1 MPCHLPRGVGNVIE
15 GVLEVESNLLGRLLP
30 ADHLRVLV
38 GVERR
43 VQHLQVDPATG
54 CRVQLRKRLLDES
67 TAPFSDGRLFSVIC
81 SPPASHIV
89 VASSC
94 CTASLLLHQAVGRI
108 GRMQLSET
116 SIRVPLDVART
127 NMRSLQWRPLSL
139 TEQVVS
145 ANLDLLLVLQ
155 TARSLQHLTRR
166 QTPLLV
172 DENIH
177 YRCLRLLYSASASR
191 YYVSRYLAEVPL
203 LYGIW
208 HAYKHTVTIVYRAF
222 FPVLAHLEVSPG
234 DHHL

>member
-1 MPCHLPRGVGNVIE
+1 MHRQGTRTRSVTFPVSPGHPELSDLIGNVE
-15 GVLEVESNLLGRLLP
+15 
-30 ADHLRVLV
+30 
-38 GVERR
+38 
-43 VQHLQVDPATG
+43 
-54 CRVQLRKRLLDES
+54 
-67 TAPFSDGRLFSVIC
+67 
-81 SPPASHIV
+81 V

-94 CTASLLLHQAVGRI
+94 CTASPLLHQAVGRI
-108 GRMQLSET
+108 RRMQLTET

-127 NMRSLQWRPLSL
+127 DMRSLQWRPLSL

-191 YYVSRYLAEVPL
+191 YYVSRYLA
-203 LYGIW
+203 
-208 HAYKHTVTIVYRAF
+208 
-222 FPVLAHLEVSPG
+222 
-234 DHHL
+234 